1 MTTSSEGQELLRAV
15 ETMSEEESAAW
26 IAAGD
31 YSSIGGIPIPDDEA
45 ARRIAELLDAPEVAA
60 YDLGLGSNES
70 PPLGTT
76 PGTLDR
82 KAGKGQHEFLV
93 FTFKTVMVSSY

>member
-31 YSSIGGIPIPDDEA
+31 YSSIGGIPISDDD
-45 ARRIAELLDAPEVAA
+45 ARRIAELLNAPEVSA